1 MPDMCLHLY
10 LEVKRI
16 VGRNI
21 HLFRR
26 RQQLRFLSKTPPV
39 LISAPQS
46 PGLRAESFLFSCVEL
61 LLIASQCV

>member
-10 LEVKRI
+10 LEGKHT

-21 HLFRR
+21 HLCRR

-39 LISAPQS
+39 LISAPQF
-46 PGLRAESFLFSCVEL
+46 PGLRAERFLFSCVEL
-61 LLIASQCV
+61 LLTASQCV